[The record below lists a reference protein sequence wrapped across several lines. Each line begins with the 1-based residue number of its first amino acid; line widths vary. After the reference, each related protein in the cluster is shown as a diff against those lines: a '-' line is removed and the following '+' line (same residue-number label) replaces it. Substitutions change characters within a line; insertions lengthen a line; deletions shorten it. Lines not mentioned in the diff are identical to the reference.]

1 MVRQVVRP
9 DQRGARIRRYA
20 AGFSALSESPMFPPV
35 SRPSRLAAGAL
46 VLCFAAGTL
55 PAAWAAAPADAS
67 APAAA
72 AASAGPGNLPN
83 GPTAAL
89 LQTVT
94 PPNLDARS
102 WLVLDLTSNQVLAQH
117 DAHQVEAPAS
127 LTKLMTAYLTF
138 KAIKDGTVKRDQM
151 VHESV
156 KAWHT
161 GGSRMFVDPRVPVSV
176 DDLLM
181 GMIVQSGNDAAMTLA
196 QTVAGSEA
204 TFVSMM
210 NNQAQQWGLHDTHF
224 MDPTGLPDPGHHS
237 SAHDLAVIA
246 THIIRDF
253 PADFARYFK
262 VKEFTYNHITQPNRV
277 SLLFTDPSVD
287 GMKTGYTENAGYCMI
302 TSALR
307 KTPTGPRR
315 VLTVVMGTPTE
326 HARVAESA
334 VLLNWAYQNFDDVH
348 LLQAGKALVQ
358 APVWKAAV
366 SSVPLGSLQDVV
378 VTVPRGDAARIQTSM
393 QRNDPLV
400 APLDA
405 GQRVGTLNVA
415 LAGKPMGSYP
425 LQVLAPVRQA
435 GFFKRMWDALR
446 LAIK

>member
-1 MVRQVVRP
+1 MSLP
-9 DQRGARIRRYA
+9 NMSFPRR
-20 AGFSALSESPMFPPV
+20 F
-35 SRPSRLAAGAL
+35 AAGAL
-46 VLCFAAGTL
+46 VISVAWAAL
-55 PAAWAAAPADAS
+55 PAQAAAPAAS
-67 APAAA
+67 APAAT
-72 AASAGPGNLPN
+72 ASAPPTGPGYLPS

-89 LQTVT
+89 LRTVT

-102 WLVLDLTSNQVLAQH
+102 WLALDLTSNQILAQFNSH
-117 DAHQVEAPAS
+117 HEEAPAS

-138 KAIKDGTVKRDQM
+138 KAIHDGVIKRDQM
-151 VHESV
+151 VHEST
-156 KAWHT
+156 KAWRT
-161 GGSRMFVDPRVPVSV
+161 GGSRMFIDPLVPVSV
-176 DDLLM
+176 NDLLL

-210 NNQAQQWGLHDTHF
+210 NSQAQQWGLHDTHF

-253 PADFARYFK
+253 PGDFARYFK

-287 GMKTGYTENAGYCMI
+287 GMKTGYTEHAGYCMI
-302 TSALR
+302 TTALR

-315 VLTVVMGTPTE
+315 VLTVVLGTPTE

-348 LLQAGKALVQ
+348 LLQAGKALMQ
-358 APVWKAAV
+358 APVWKGATSTVA
-366 SSVPLGSLQDVV
+366 LGSLQDVV
-378 VTVPRGDAARIQTSM
+378 VTVPRGDASRIQTTI
-393 QRNDPLV
+393 QRNNPLV
-400 APLDA
+400 APLAA

-435 GFFKRMWDALR
+435 GLFKRMWDALR
-446 LAIK
+446 LAIQ

>member
-1 MVRQVVRP
+1 
-9 DQRGARIRRYA
+9 
-20 AGFSALSESPMFPPV
+20 MFPSEFRS
-35 SRPSRLAAGAL
+35 SRRLVAGAL
-46 VLCFAAGTL
+46 VLSLGFAVL
-55 PAAWAAAPADAS
+55 PAASAAGPSPATAS
-67 APAAA
+67 APAPAV
-72 AASAGPGNLPN
+72 GPGNLPD

-102 WLVLDLTSNQVLAQH
+102 WLVLDLTSNQILAQH

-161 GGSRMFVDPRVPVSV
+161 GGSRMFIDPRVPVSV

-253 PADFARYFK
+253 PGDFARYFK

-287 GMKTGYTENAGYCMI
+287 GMKTGYTEHAGYCMI
-302 TSALR
+302 TTALR

-315 VLTVVMGTPTE
+315 VLTVVLGTPTE

-334 VLLNWAYQNFDDVH
+334 ELLNWAYQNFDDVH

-358 APVWKAAV
+358 APVWKGAASTV
-366 SSVPLGSLQDVV
+366 ALGSLQDVV
-378 VTVPRGDAARIQTSM
+378 VSVPRGDASRIQTVI

-400 APLDA
+400 APLAA
-405 GQRVGTLNVA
+405 GQRVGTLNVS
-415 LAGKPMGSYP
+415 LAGKLMGSYP

-435 GFFKRMWDALR
+435 GWFKRMWDALR
-446 LAIK
+446 LAIQ

>member
-1 MVRQVVRP
+1 M
-9 DQRGARIRRYA
+9 A
-20 AGFSALSESPMFPPV
+20 
-35 SRPSRLAAGAL
+35 AL
-46 VLCFAAGTL
+46 VVCLASPIWSSAQ
-55 PAAWAAAPADAS
+55 AAPAQLAAPAAVAS

-72 AASAGPGNLPN
+72 GNLPD

-102 WLVLDLTSNQVLAQH
+102 WVVLDLTSNQVLAQH
-117 DAHQVEAPAS
+117 DSHQQEAPAS

-138 KAIKDGTVKRDQM
+138 KAIHDGVIKRDQM
-151 VHESV
+151 VHEST
-156 KAWHT
+156 KAWRT
-161 GGSRMFVDPRVPVSV
+161 GGSRMFIDPRVPVSV

-210 NNQAQQWGLHDTHF
+210 NRQAQQWGLADTHF

-253 PADFARYFK
+253 PQDFARYFK

-277 SLLFTDPSVD
+277 SLLFTDPTVD
-287 GMKTGYTENAGYCMI
+287 GMKTGYTEQAGYCMI
-302 TSALR
+302 TTALR
-307 KTPTGPRR
+307 NTPTGPRR

-348 LLQAGKALVQ
+348 LLQAGKPLLQ
-358 APVWKAAV
+358 APVWKGAASTV
-366 SSVPLGSLQDVV
+366 AIGSEQGVT
-378 VTVPRGDAARIQTSM
+378 VTVPRGDAKRIQTTV

-400 APLDA
+400 APLSA
-405 GQRVGTLNVA
+405 GQQVGTLKVTLADKPLATLPLVA
-415 LAGKPMGSYP
+415 L
-425 LQVLAPVRQA
+425 QPVRQA

>member
-1 MVRQVVRP
+1 MSLP
-9 DQRGARIRRYA
+9 DFLPLRR
-20 AGFSALSESPMFPPV
+20 LV
-35 SRPSRLAAGAL
+35 AGAL
-46 VLCFAAGTL
+46 VLSLAWGVV
-55 PAAWAAAPADAS
+55 PAQAAATPQPAS
-67 APAAA
+67 APAP
-72 AASAGPGNLPN
+72 AASAPIAPGNLPD

-94 PPNLDARS
+94 PPDVDARS
-102 WLVLDLTSNQVLAQH
+102 WLVLDVTSNQVLAQH
-117 DAHQVEAPAS
+117 DTHQQEAPAS

-138 KAIKDGTVKRDQM
+138 KAIRDGTIQRDQM
-151 VHESV
+151 VHVSV
-156 KAWHT
+156 KAWRT
-161 GGSRMFVDPRVPVSV
+161 GGSRMFLDPRVPVSV

-196 QTVAGSEA
+196 QTVAGSET

-210 NNQAQQWGLHDTHF
+210 NNQARQWGLSDTHF

-253 PADFARYFK
+253 PGDFARYFK

-302 TSALR
+302 TTALR
-307 KTPTGPRR
+307 RTPSGPRR
-315 VLTVVMGTPTE
+315 VLTVVMGTPSE

-348 LLQAGKALVQ
+348 LLQAGKPLVQ
-358 APVWKAAV
+358 APVWKGAASTV
-366 SSVPLGSLQDVV
+366 ALGSLQDVV
-378 VTVPRGDAARIQTSM
+378 VSVPRGDASRIQTTV

-400 APLDA
+400 APLSA
-405 GQRVGTLNVA
+405 GQQVGTLQVS
-415 LAGKPMGSYP
+415 LAGKPLASYP
-425 LQVLAPVRQA
+425 LQALHAVPQA